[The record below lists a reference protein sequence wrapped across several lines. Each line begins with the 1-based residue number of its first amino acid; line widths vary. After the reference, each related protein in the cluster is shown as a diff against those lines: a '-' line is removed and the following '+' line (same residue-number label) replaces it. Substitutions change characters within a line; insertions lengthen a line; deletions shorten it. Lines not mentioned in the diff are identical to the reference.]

1 MRRLY
6 KIILLPLLVVN
17 VLAALLLV
25 CCAYSPLISP
35 EQFPLLSL
43 AGLAFPWVL
52 AANVAFL
59 VAWLILYRR
68 YMLVSLAACLLCFS
82 QIRAF
87 SPINF
92 EKNNPP
98 EGSIKLLSFNI
109 LSSNLTASN
118 ANKDNPII
126 TYLEASGADIICLQ
140 EFPFQP
146 LKTNKQAK
154 ALLADYPYRSYLVSG
169 MSEADSRYLC
179 CFSKY
184 PILDVEH
191 FDLNSTGNGCARYHI
206 LHDTDTLV
214 VYNCHLQSN
223 SLDDTNKN
231 IYEQMLTKPK
241 ESLKDEGLKV
251 LVKKL
256 RDAASLRASQAQ
268 TLLADVRKQTSP
280 YVVVCGDFNDSPI
293 SYPRTLFAE
302 ELDDAFVQSGN
313 GPGIS
318 YNRNKLFYRI
328 DHILHSQSLDA
339 YRCAVDRS
347 VQVSDHYPIS
357 CYLKKAK

>member
-6 KIILLPLLVVN
+6 KILLLPLLVVN

-92 EKNNPP
+92 GKNNPP
-98 EGSIKLLSFNI
+98 EGSIKLLSYNI
-109 LSSNLTASN
+109 LYPNLTASN

-154 ALLADYPYRSYLVSG
+154 ALLADYPYRSYYVSDL
-169 MSEADSRYLC
+169 SEYGSRFLC

-184 PILDVEH
+184 PILSADRL
-191 FDLNSTGNGCARYHI
+191 DINSTSNGCAKYRI
-206 LHDTDTLV
+206 LHGTDTLV
-214 VYNCHLQSN
+214 IYNCHFQSN
-223 SLDDTNKN
+223 MLNATDKST
-231 IYEQMLTKPK
+231 YEQMLTKPK

-256 RDAASLRASQAQ
+256 RDSASLRASQAEFV
-268 TLLADVRKQTSP
+268 LADVSKQTSP

-293 SYPRTLFAE
+293 SYSRTLFAE